1 MTRTPRTVRL
11 FALALALALALA
23 AAATAPARAG
33 LLPVSVTITP
43 EAGNFRWTYA
53 IVLPTDVKVQ
63 SGDYFTVYD
72 FGGLVAGAVAAP
84 DGWTYSTS
92 KLGPTPDRLNPQDD
106 PAIDNVTWT
115 YHGPALTGQLGL
127 GNFMANSTS
136 GQAGPSFF
144 TGQSPREVDGAFD
157 RNITET
163 VVPVPGPLSPPP
175 LPPPPPPSGVP
186 EPATLLLA
194 GLGLPLV
201 AAARRLRRTAR

>member
-11 FALALALALALA
+11 FALAIALA

-72 FGGLVAGAVAAP
+72 FGGLVAGAIAAP

-92 KLGPTPDRLNPQDD
+92 RTGPTPDRLNPQDD

-115 YHGPALTGQLGL
+115 YHGPDLIGQTGL

-136 GQAGPSFF
+136 DRPGASVL
-144 TGQSPREVDGAFD
+144 TAQSPRQVGGLFD
-157 RNITET
+157 RNISET
-163 VVPVPGPLSPPP
+163 LVPVAGPSVPPP
-175 LPPPPPPSGVP
+175 GVP
-186 EPATLLLA
+186 EPTTLALA
-194 GLGLPLV
+194 GLGLPLLGAV
-201 AAARRLRRTAR
+201 RRLRRGKS